1 MRELGEF
8 DTGSKCA
15 QLPIRDQL
23 KENVLTKLYYLD
35 VDIAHLISFNE
46 ELAHRLTTEPADII
60 PLVCP
65 QFSEYDAALDS

>member
-1 MRELGEF
+1 MNLTL
-8 DTGSKCA
+8 DKSA

-65 QFSEYDAALDS
+65 HFSDYGAAFDS